1 MQHLRQIDVLHV
13 YVGILEI
20 LVEALQFIVEGE
32 MVERQLEKV
41 VGKILEKE
49 CAHVL
54 LGIGWDLELLIVQTF

>member
-1 MQHLRQIDVLHV
+1 
-13 YVGILEI
+13 
-20 LVEALQFIVEGE
+20 